1 MPHVRVVRAPAA
13 PIGPDPEAAYRE
25 EMTVRRP
32 KQGKPE
38 QESQHEDPWQAPD
51 PALAIALQQIH
62 WYARHRNRARMT
74 DQVNEILILLTTAST
89 TVMAALKVS
98 ATATAILAAST
109 VVLAGLYKV
118 LDAHENWLAFGSA
131 WAELRAA
138 VHDYRLLPAE
148 QRDEDARRALVKKV
162 DEINST
168 ETGRWVSRRQN
179 LAAGGQ

>member
-1 MPHVRVVRAPAA
+1 
-13 PIGPDPEAAYRE
+13 
-25 EMTVRRP
+25 MTVRRP
-32 KQGKPE
+32 KQGQPE
-38 QESQHEDPWQAPD
+38 QERQDEDPWQAPD
-51 PALAIALQQIH
+51 PALALALQQIH

-74 DQVNEILILLTTAST
+74 YQVNEILILLTTAST

-131 WAELRAA
+131 WIELRAA

-162 DEINST
+162 DEIHST
-168 ETGRWVSRRQN
+168 ETGRWVSRRQS